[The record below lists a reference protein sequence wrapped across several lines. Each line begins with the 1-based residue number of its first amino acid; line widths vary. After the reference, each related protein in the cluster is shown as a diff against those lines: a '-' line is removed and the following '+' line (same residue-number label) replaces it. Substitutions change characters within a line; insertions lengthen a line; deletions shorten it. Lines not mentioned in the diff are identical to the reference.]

1 VTLNA
6 ERRQGDDGPSRYRWW
21 AEPEGRAGGAL
32 TIAAANIEK
41 WNWARRYLNLTCM
54 RYMTGRELSAVYSY
68 SMARRPG
75 NLVRTYSAA
84 EWKAP
89 SFNVIATCA
98 DVYSARVWKN
108 RPFIQVI
115 PIAGDFKARV
125 RSKKLSRFADAVFDE
140 TKFWPQVEMA
150 GIDCMTTG
158 DAFFK
163 VREGIGADGGKIA
176 IDRILADEILVN
188 EEEAQY
194 GNPRS
199 MIQRVF
205 MHREELYYKY
215 GRSKEEK
222 NAIERAP
229 SAYPGF
235 YYGSDLNYRDIVPL
249 VEGWRLPGADKS
261 TEDGRKLLSVGD
273 CTLDDRKYKKH
284 GFPFARLQFKPM
296 SVGYFGQGLA
306 EQLLPIQAEI
316 NRIDDGIWESMRRM
330 AWPRVVVDTN
340 SKVNENS
347 LAGKAGGIVKW
358 TSGGSAQ
365 APEFVTPAIMA
376 PEIYQNRDQW
386 IQKGFK
392 RARISESA
400 ASGEKPQ
407 GLNSGAAI
415 MAWST
420 LDDSAHADLGQRLED
435 CVTDVANLV
444 FDLAEDVK
452 PRVRVPGRTVQEID
466 WDDAKMARNA
476 YASRAFPMSRLPQLP
491 AARLQQVADW
501 YADGII
507 DKSTKLRL
515 EQVPDTEGY
524 ADLFT
529 AAEDNVHMC
538 VDKIIEEGSE
548 GYEPPEPYQDLKR
561 AIQIG
566 QSRWLQERDRDTP
579 QDRLDLLL
587 TWIMQCQE
595 LMEQGN
601 PPPAIGIQ
609 APELPP
615 GVAPAAG
622 AGPANGVPRGAP
634 GAAQPTPAQ
643 MAPPA

>member
-1 VTLNA
+1 MTINA
-6 ERRQGDDGPSRYRWW
+6 GVRTDGTSLQEYRWW
-21 AEPEGRAGGAL
+21 NREEDQVAGAL
-32 TIAAANIEK
+32 TSAAQNIEK

-54 RYMTGRELSAVYSY
+54 RYITGRELSAVYSY

-75 NLVRTYSAA
+75 NLIRTYGAA

-89 SFNVIATCA
+89 SFNLIATCA
-98 DVYSARVWKN
+98 DVYSSRIWKN

-150 GIDCMTTG
+150 GIDCMTSG

-176 IDRILADEILVN
+176 IDRVLSDEILVN

-199 MIQRVF
+199 FIQRVF

-215 GRSKEEK
+215 GRSEKERQ
-222 NAIERAP
+222 AIERAP

-235 YYGSDLNYRDIVPL
+235 YFGSDLNYRDIVPL
-249 VEGWRLPGADKS
+249 VEGWRLPGADK
-261 TEDGRKLLSVGD
+261 DQDKGRKCLAVGD
-273 CTLDDRKYKKH
+273 CLLDDAVWKKH
-284 GFPFARLQFKPM
+284 YFPFARLQFKPM

-306 EQLLPIQAEI
+306 EILLPIQQEL
-316 NRIDDGIWESMRRM
+316 NRTDEAIWESMRRM
-330 AWPRVVVDTN
+330 AWPRWVVDTN
-340 SKVNENS
+340 AKVNENS
-347 LAGKAGGIVKW
+347 LAGRSAGIIKFTSGPAGG
-358 TSGGSAQ
+358 A
-365 APEFVTPAIMA
+365 APEPITPAIMA
-376 PEIYQNRDQW
+376 EEVYTNRDAW

-444 FDLAEDVK
+444 FDLAEEVK
-452 PRVRVPGRTVQEID
+452 PRVRVPGRTLQEID
-466 WDDAKMARNA
+466 WNDAKMSRNA

-491 AARLQQVADW
+491 AARLQQVANW
-501 YADGII
+501 YQDGII
-507 DKSTKLRL
+507 DKSTKMRL

-529 AAEDNVHMC
+529 ASEDNVHAMI
-538 VDKIIEEGSE
+538 DKIIEVGD
-548 GYEPPEPYQDLKR
+548 YFPPEPYQDLKKL
-561 AIQIG
+561 IQIG
-566 QSRWLQERDRDTP
+566 QSRYLQEKDRETP

-587 TWIMQCQE
+587 QYIMQAQE

-601 PPPAIGIQ
+601 PPPTIGIQ
-609 APELPP
+609 APALPP
-615 GVAPAAG
+615 QPAAG
-622 AGPANGVPRGAP
+622 GPTNGVPVGAP
-634 GAAQPTPAQ
+634 GAAQPSPAQ
-643 MAPPA
+643 LQPPS